1 MVLVKRKNAAYEKPL
16 IREKEGFNHAKLIRK
31 PFGVIEQVLEWCK
44 HSLEDEWRWQL
55 VELSSQ
61 NKDGE
66 YIFYFD
72 SEKDCISFLMKWG

>member
-1 MVLVKRKNAAYEKPL
+1 MTLVKRNKAAYEAPMV
-16 IREKEGFNHAKLIRK
+16 RSKEGFQHAKSIRK

-55 VELSSQ
+55 IEISSHQ
-61 NKDGE
+61 KDGE

-72 SEKDCISFLMKWG
+72 SERDYITFLMKWA